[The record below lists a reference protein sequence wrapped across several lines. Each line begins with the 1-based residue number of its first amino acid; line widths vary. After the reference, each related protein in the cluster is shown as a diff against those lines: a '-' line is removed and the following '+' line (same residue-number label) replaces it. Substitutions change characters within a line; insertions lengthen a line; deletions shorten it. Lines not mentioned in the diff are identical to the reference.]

1 MLAKVA
7 GLRVAT
13 RRLALAGLVGCLGLA
28 IGLAGCS
35 GTGATPGGGTTN
47 APTAT
52 ATATP
57 QPTTCTQVQ
66 GFTSASGLTLPNIE
80 LPAGAIAPAPTTS
93 FGGTGQYTI
102 KTYTVCVPN
111 NTSDLV
117 VSTGKGPEPLAH
129 LLSFYGWDA
138 WTWET
143 LSNSGDGH
151 EACAGSCFA
160 FNLDNVTTGSFSG
173 APRFLSLENVT
184 PLANGL
190 VTFTL
195 KLAQAPEPTC
205 GSMFDTADMAV
216 YGHAPEYVL
225 YYAIGGP
232 GASIQMEWPPMT
244 RLVGNSTP
252 STVGQDLCSAGTAAT
267 VKAFMDA
274 QFSSH
279 HATSVACTANGNDC
293 WNLGGTTVTMNI
305 TSSGDWM
312 LSMPRP
318 QMPTG

>member
-13 RRLALAGLVGCLGLA
+13 RRLALVGLVGCLSLA
-28 IGLAGCS
+28 IGLAGC
-35 GTGATPGGGTTN
+35 GGAGGAPGGGTTN

-80 LPAGAIAPAPTTS
+80 LPAGAIAPVPTTS

-111 NTSDLV
+111 TTSDLV

-160 FNLDNVTTGSFSG
+160 FNLI
-173 APRFLSLENVT
+173 LL
-184 PLANGL
+184 
-190 VTFTL
+190 
-195 KLAQAPEPTC
+195 
-205 GSMFDTADMAV
+205 
-216 YGHAPEYVL
+216 
-225 YYAIGGP
+225 I
-232 GASIQMEWPPMT
+232 
-244 RLVGNSTP
+244 
-252 STVGQDLCSAGTAAT
+252 
-267 VKAFMDA
+267 
-274 QFSSH
+274 
-279 HATSVACTANGNDC
+279 
-293 WNLGGTTVTMNI
+293 
-305 TSSGDWM
+305 
-312 LSMPRP
+312 
-318 QMPTG
+318 